1 MFKRVTLFVM
11 VNLLVVA
18 TISIS
23 TTVLGIAPYLS
34 SRGISASSLLIFC
47 AIFGFS
53 GSVISLLFSRE
64 MAKMMLNVQ
73 VIEPRNATSSVE
85 RFLLRSVEQ
94 LAQQE
99 GFTVTPQVG
108 IYESPEVNAFATGP
122 SRNHSL
128 VAVSTGLL
136 RSMDQQAIEG
146 VLAHEVAHI
155 SNGDMVTMTL
165 LQGVINTFVMF
176 FARVIALAVVSAGR
190 DEDDR
195 EPSYAAMYMVSFVL
209 EMILG
214 ILGSI
219 VICFF
224 SRVREFAADKG
235 GARLVGKHKMI
246 HALRSLQQTLE
257 LVDHNHRS
265 LAAFKISGG
274 LSMAELFSTH
284 PPLQNRIEYLQNL

>member
-1 MFKRVTLFVM
+1 MFKRVMLFVM
-11 VNLLVVA
+11 VNLLVIA

-34 SRGISASSLLIFC
+34 SQGIRPSSLLIFC

-53 GSVISLLFSRE
+53 GSGISLLFSRE

-73 VIEPRNATSSVE
+73 VIEPRNATSAME
-85 RFLLRSVEQ
+85 RFLLSTVEQ
-94 LAQQE
+94 LARQE

-136 RSMDQQAIEG
+136 YKMDRQAIEG

-176 FARVIALAVVSAGR
+176 FARVIAFAVASAGR
-190 DEDDR
+190 DEDDHQ
-195 EPSYAAMYMVSFVL
+195 PSYAAMYVVTFVL
-209 EMILG
+209 EMVLG

-219 VICFF
+219 VVCFF

-235 GARLVGKHKMI
+235 GAKLVGKHKMI

>member
-11 VNLLVVA
+11 VNLLVIA

-34 SRGISASSLLIFC
+34 SKGISASSLLIFC

-53 GSVISLLFSRE
+53 GAVISLLFSRE

-85 RFLLRSVEQ
+85 RFLLRTVEQ

-136 RSMDQQAIEG
+136 RNMDQQAIEG

-219 VICFF
+219 VVCFF

-246 HALRSLQQTLE
+246 HALRSLQHTLE

-274 LSMAELFSTH
+274 LSIAELFSTH